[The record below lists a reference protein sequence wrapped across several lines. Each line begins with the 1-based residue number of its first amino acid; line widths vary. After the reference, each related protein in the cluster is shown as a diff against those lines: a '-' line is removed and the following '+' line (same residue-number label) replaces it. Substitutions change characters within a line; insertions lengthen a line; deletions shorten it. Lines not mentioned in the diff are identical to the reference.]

1 MSFVVWQ
8 YKKKTLIRGMENMTK
23 IIRQDIVKKVI
34 VVGVGNFVL
43 IKKKT
48 TSFLET
54 HPNKKRDPKT
64 RNTKTRR
71 ERDMRQPNW

>member
-1 MSFVVWQ
+1 
-8 YKKKTLIRGMENMTK
+8 MTK

-54 HPNKKRDPKT
+54 HPNKK
-64 RNTKTRR
+64 
-71 ERDMRQPNW
+71 ERSEDKKHKDKKRKG